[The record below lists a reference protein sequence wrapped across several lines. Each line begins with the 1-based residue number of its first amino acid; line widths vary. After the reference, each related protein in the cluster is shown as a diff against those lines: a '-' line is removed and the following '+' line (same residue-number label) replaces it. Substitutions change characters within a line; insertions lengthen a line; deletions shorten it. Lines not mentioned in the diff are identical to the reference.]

1 MEKIVAANMKMNM
14 TAYEVNEYLKVI
26 NEKVNSDNVILCP
39 TSIYLPYFLKQNY
52 QVGIQNVFFQESGA
66 YTGEVSPLQ
75 AKSLGIDYAIIGH
88 SERRTYF
95 DEKDTDINNKII
107 SCIKNGLKVIL
118 CVGETKEEKD
128 LLKTEKVL
136 KKQLTTDLKNLEL
149 KDLENIVIAYE
160 PLWSIGSGLTPT
172 NEEILSTVYFIKST
186 IMGMY
191 DITDVKVLYGGS
203 VNEKNIDLLNQIE
216 NVNGFLVGGASL
228 NPDKILK
235 IIDSTL
241 NK

>member
-39 TSIYLPYFLKQNY
+39 TSIYIPYFLKQNY

-75 AKSLGIDYAIIGH
+75 ARSLGINYAIIGH

-95 DEKDTDINNKII
+95 DEKDADINNKVL

-191 DITDVKVLYGGS
+191 DITDIKVLYGGS